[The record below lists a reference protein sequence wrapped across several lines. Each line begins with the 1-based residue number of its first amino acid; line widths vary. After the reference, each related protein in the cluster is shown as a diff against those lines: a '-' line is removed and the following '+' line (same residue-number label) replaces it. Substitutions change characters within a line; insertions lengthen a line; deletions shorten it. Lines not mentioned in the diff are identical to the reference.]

1 MICTS
6 CGHDNTASA
15 KFCQECGMPMP
26 KACPQCAAPLPPG
39 AKFCANCGHR
49 VSPSAPAPKGVA
61 NALATTPGHAPAA
74 AAVSPSVAPASA
86 EPSAEPSARL
96 RQYIPKEL
104 LGRLESAAAGKGML
118 GERRIVTMLFC
129 DVKGSTAAAERLDP
143 EEWADIMNGAFEHL
157 IAPVYRYEGTL
168 ARLMGDAIL
177 AFFGAPLAHEDDPQ
191 RAVLAGLAIVREI
204 GPYRQKVKRDF
215 GIDFDVRVGI
225 NTGLVVVGE
234 VGSDLRLEYTAMG
247 DAVNLAARM
256 EQAAKPGTVL
266 IAEATHKLVAPLF
279 DTEDRGPLELK
290 GKQEP
295 VRAFQVKG
303 AKATPGRLRG
313 VEGLDSPM
321 VGRDRE
327 LAVLRGQ
334 VDALRLGSG
343 HIVSVIAEAGLGKS
357 RLVAELHKAL
367 GADGGLAELAWH
379 EGRTLSY
386 QSATPFAPVV
396 DLLKSLVGL
405 RPASGASGGAALEG
419 APMYGPILAAV
430 TAAVGDTRAAAVAP
444 FIGSLL
450 GAPLDGDAAERVRY
464 LEGPA
469 LHGKLIEAIVELVAG
484 LCSRKPHVI
493 VFEDLHWADS
503 SSLQLL
509 ERLLP
514 LADRHALLLVPV
526 FRPRQQ
532 EASWRIHEVAARE
545 HLHRYVPLMLEP
557 LGEDDTRALVANL
570 LRIEGISESVRALI
584 LRKAEG
590 NPYFVEEVIRSLID
604 QGVIERQGEHW
615 RATRDLETIA
625 IPDNLSAVLS
635 ARLDHLDEI
644 SRRVAQTAAVI
655 GREFPFD
662 ALASLVTPLDA
673 VEAALT
679 DLQRRGLVRERAR
692 LPKRLYWFK
701 HVLVQEAAYQSLLLK
716 TRREL
721 HRQVADVLARIAP
734 EEPAPIARHYLEA
747 RDGAR
752 ALPHLVAAAERAAR
766 AYSIPEALRLFDQAL
781 EILDAAVEAGP
792 EGVATTDRALATRAF
807 EGRGAA
813 LQLAMDVPRAVEN
826 WRAMIE
832 RATALG
838 DNVMRASGLNKLAAV
853 EGIFRGN
860 LAEGVR
866 LLDEAEAASQGP
878 AGMGG
883 IIEGCMVRCAIHLGR
898 AEFERASQ
906 YLDRAAEMGQAV
918 QAEGPLLFGLSHVAN
933 AAIHMTEYDR
943 AWPRIQAAM
952 AKAEEYGNRKFICEV
967 GIGSLTP
974 YQLREGDVAGAE
986 ATLRRSLD
994 IARHTG
1000 MADNVCVGAALLG
1013 QLLTLQG
1020 RHEEAMALNEEAVA
1034 AGRAGVP
1041 PFMASLAL
1049 CTLGTSYVHVSERL
1063 HDKARAT
1070 HLAALEMMNT
1080 PLGAWFGAMNWCEV
1094 AFCALQ
1100 IGSLDRARELFQ
1112 MGLTTPSPLMHEYRP
1127 RLLVG
1132 AALVALRDGRH
1143 EDARAALAEAR
1154 AFAEARKM
1162 RNEYP
1167 HIRLGEARLHAA
1179 LRDRDRALP
1188 LFAEAAALG
1197 AGLTFRPTVFAAH
1210 AEAAALLAS
1219 TGATE
1224 AAERERAAARA
1235 GADEMA
1241 AFFKDADLRAQFQA
1255 LCGRQLVAPVSNS
1268 GAAS

>member
-1 MICTS
+1 
-6 CGHDNTASA
+6 
-15 KFCQECGMPMP
+15 MPQV
-26 KACPQCAAPLPPG
+26 CPQCAAPLAPG

-49 VSPSAPAPKGVA
+49 VAPAGPVPA
-61 NALATTPGHAPAA
+61 ADASATATTPGRAPAA
-74 AAVSPSVAPASA
+74 TAPLSAAAPA
-86 EPSAEPSARL
+86 PSTPAADPSARL

-143 EEWADIMNGAFEHL
+143 EEWADIMNGAFAHL

-191 RAVLAGLAIVREI
+191 RAVLAGLAIVAEI

-256 EQAAKPGTVL
+256 EQAATPGTVL
-266 IAEATHKLVAPLF
+266 VAEATHKLVAPLF
-279 DTEDRGPLELK
+279 DTEDRGLLELK
-290 GKQEP
+290 GKQEA
-295 VRAFQVKG
+295 VRAFRVKG
-303 AKATPGRLRG
+303 AKAAPGRLRG
-313 VEGLDSPM
+313 VQGLESPM

-334 VDALRLGSG
+334 VDALRRGSG

-357 RLVAELHKAL
+357 RLVAELQKT
-367 GADGGLAELAWH
+367 LAAEGVLSELAWY

-396 DLLKSLVGL
+396 DLLKSLIGL
-405 RPASGASGGAALEG
+405 RPGASGGGSPEG
-419 APMYGPILAAV
+419 APAYAAILAAV
-430 TAAVGDTRAAAVAP
+430 AAGVGDAGAATIAP

-450 GAPLDGDAAERVRY
+450 GAPLEGDAAERVRY

-469 LHGKLIEAIVELVAG
+469 LAGKITLAVVDLIAG
-484 LCSRKPHVI
+484 LSARRPHVI

-503 SSLQLL
+503 SSLQVL
-509 ERLLP
+509 ERLLGV
-514 LADRHALLLVPV
+514 ADQQALLLVPV
-526 FRPRQQ
+526 FRPRPQ

-545 HLHRYVPLMLEP
+545 HLHRYVPLTLEP

-570 LRIEGISESVRALI
+570 LRIEGITETVRALI

-625 IPDNLSAVLS
+625 IPDNLAAVLS
-635 ARLDHLDEI
+635 ARLDHLDEL
-644 SRRVAQTAAVI
+644 SRRVAQIAAVI

-662 ALASLVTPLDA
+662 ALASLITPLDA
-673 VEAALT
+673 VEGALS

-721 HRQVADVLARIAP
+721 HRQIGDVLVRIAP
-734 EEPAPIARHYLEA
+734 EEPAPIARHFLEA

-766 AYSIPEALRLFDQAL
+766 AYSLPEALRLFEQAL
-781 EILDAAVEAGP
+781 ELLDASAAAGP
-792 EGVATTDRALATRAF
+792 AALASTDRAFVTRVF

-813 LQLAMDVPRAVEN
+813 LQLAMDLPRAVAN
-826 WRAMIE
+826 WRAMIA

-838 DNVMRASGLNKLAAV
+838 DDVMRASGLNKLASV
-853 EGIFRGN
+853 EGIYLGN

-878 AGMGG
+878 TGMGG

-952 AKAEEYGNRKFICEV
+952 AKAEEYGNRKFICEIGV
-967 GIGSLTP
+967 GALAP
-974 YQLREGDVAGAE
+974 YQLREGDVVGAE
-986 ATLRRSLD
+986 ATLRRSID
-994 IARHTG
+994 IARHIG
-1000 MADNVCVGAALLG
+1000 MADNLCVGAAQLG
-1013 QLLTLQG
+1013 HLLTLQG

-1034 AGRAGVP
+1034 AGRAGAP

-1063 HDKARAT
+1063 HDKARAA

-1100 IGSLDRARELFQ
+1100 IGSLDRARELFH
-1112 MGLTTPSPLMHEYRP
+1112 MGLTTPTPLMHEYRP

-1143 EDARAALAEAR
+1143 EDARGALAEAR
-1154 AFAEARKM
+1154 AFAETRKM

-1179 LRDRDRALP
+1179 LREPDRALP

-1197 AGLTFRPTVFAAH
+1197 AGLSFRPTVFAAH
-1210 AEAAALLAS
+1210 AEAAALLAA
-1219 TGATE
+1219 TGASE
-1224 AAERERAAARA
+1224 AAERERTAARA
-1235 GADEMA
+1235 VADEMA
-1241 AFFKDADLRAQFQA
+1241 AFFKDADQRAQFQA
-1255 LCGRQLVAPVSNS
+1255 LSARQV
-1268 GAAS
+1268 GASASIGGASP